1 MKADTKDTLR
11 IAPFVRHLCRSDKLD
26 CILPIIQGTSCSMG
40 QSLLGQSL
48 R

>member
-11 IAPFVRHLCRSDKLD
+11 IAPFVRHLGRSDKLD
-26 CILPIIQGTSCSMG
+26 CVLPIIQGTSCSMG